1 MKEPEINL
9 ENFTNTPDVEFNYA
23 LGDVLV
29 SALYVRYPIEIEYSS
44 EKQNHFHDYF
54 ELIYIEKGECAFS
67 TNDRVYSLKS
77 GDFVMESP
85 LCEHKYDGVE
95 KCIAYKFGFS
105 FSKTFCTLSAKFLR
119 SHLSVSPFPGM
130 GNLK

>member
-54 ELIYIEKGECAFS
+54 ELIYI
-67 TNDRVYSLKS
+67 
-77 GDFVMESP
+77 
-85 LCEHKYDGVE
+85 
-95 KCIAYKFGFS
+95 
-105 FSKTFCTLSAKFLR
+105 
-119 SHLSVSPFPGM
+119 
-130 GNLK
+130 